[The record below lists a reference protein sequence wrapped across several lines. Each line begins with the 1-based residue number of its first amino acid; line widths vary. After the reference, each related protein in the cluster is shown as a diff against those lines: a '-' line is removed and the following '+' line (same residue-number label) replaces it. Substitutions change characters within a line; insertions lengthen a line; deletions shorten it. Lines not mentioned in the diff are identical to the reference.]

1 MVRFIDATGCV
12 LIVVLLQQK
21 DKTEAGKKEKREK
34 QRKEKKTAQKNKKK
48 EKLASD
54 SSFYG
59 PGRSFLSFL
68 FFFLGFVLC
77 KSFENMTT
85 LRDFRRLE
93 RETKWVLLHKS
104 FSLSLSFF
112 LHSLCNCCQNSRPLS
127 VHSSQAIRTLNE
139 LPLNLI
145 AVETVCHRQ
154 MQLFGW
160 EREREGGKF
169 SCPYLPYT
177 HTHTRTVLFLI
188 CLCKPNM
195 ERVEEEAFKSSWCI

>member
-21 DKTEAGKKEKREK
+21 DKTEAGKKKE
-34 QRKEKKTAQKNKKK
+34 RKEKKTAQKNKKK

-68 FFFLGFVLC
+68 FFLGFVLC

-93 RETKWVLLHKS
+93 RDTESVTSQIFL
-104 FSLSLSFF
+104 SLSLLFP
-112 LHSLCNCCQNSRPLS
+112 SL
-127 VHSSQAIRTLNE
+127 I
-139 LPLNLI
+139 
-145 AVETVCHRQ
+145 
-154 MQLFGW
+154 MQL
-160 EREREGGKF
+160 
-169 SCPYLPYT
+169 LPK
-177 HTHTRTVLFLI
+177 LSPPLGP
-188 CLCKPNM
+188 LKPSNSY
-195 ERVEEEAFKSSWCI
+195 A